1 MKNSG
6 KLHSHNIKQK
16 NHHNRN
22 GSDGM
27 KDRRTNSDW
36 IKKIDQA
43 KFKRS
48 DLDKYD
54 MIDLYNPKFD

>member
-1 MKNSG
+1 MKE
-6 KLHSHNIKQK
+6 
-16 NHHNRN
+16 
-22 GSDGM
+22 
-27 KDRRTNSDW
+27 RRTNSDW

-43 KFKRS
+43 KLKRS